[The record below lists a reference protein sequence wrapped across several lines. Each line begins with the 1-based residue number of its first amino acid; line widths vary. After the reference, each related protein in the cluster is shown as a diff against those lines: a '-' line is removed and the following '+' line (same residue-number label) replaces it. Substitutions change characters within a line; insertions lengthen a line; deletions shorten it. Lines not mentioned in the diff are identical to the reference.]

1 MCFLGSQNTLEHKAN
16 YNASSVHYKKK
27 KKRFIVLFLE
37 VDQMTMY
44 VLP

>member
-1 MCFLGSQNTLEHKAN
+1 MPVL
-16 YNASSVHYKKK
+16 YIIKKK